1 MGLLFNV
8 ALNQPSLVD
17 YPRKAYTQ
25 NSNRKL
31 FPLGWQGTLKK
42 KKSPVNLD
50 SQMWFSAVSESPNE
64 LHAAREINAAHMEA

>member
-1 MGLLFNV
+1 MGLLLNV
-8 ALNQPSLVD
+8 VLNQPSLVD
-17 YPRKAYTQ
+17 YTTKAYTQ

-31 FPLGWQGTLKK
+31 FPLGWQGTKK
-42 KKSPVNLD
+42 KKISPVNLD